1 MNLSKHFIII
11 NDQPKTFQIDFI
23 YKDETL
29 AIKYVSRTLLR
40 FIIIAT
46 ITSDG

>member
-23 YKDETL
+23 YKDETFGY
-29 AIKYVSRTLLR
+29 KVR
-40 FIIIAT
+40 FKNSPKIYNY
-46 ITSDG
+46 SY